1 MKPSQVKGVNT
12 EAFVNQ
18 QKVAIQVHDNS
29 VLGYRGLVGEFLFI
43 LFLIQFYL
51 RINKKNC
58 LFNKNKKPNP
68 LFCLSED
75 NNKLQILQR
84 FHPHR

>member
-18 QKVAIQVHDNS
+18 QRVAIQVHDNS
-29 VLGYRGLVGEFLFI
+29 VLGYRGLVGEFFFV

-51 RINKKNC
+51 RINNKKNC
-58 LFNKNKKPNP
+58 LFNKNKKTK
-68 LFCLSED
+68 LIILSV
-75 NNKLQILQR
+75 R
-84 FHPHR
+84 G